1 MSIGP
6 EPLDIF
12 VSYRRS
18 DSAGHAGRLQDA
30 LNRQFGR
37 DHVFFDVVDVEGGI
51 DFAAAI
57 NDAISKADVVAVI
70 IGPRWGRRGL
80 RDRLLPRQDWVVFEI
95 GQARRAGKPVLPIL
109 VGGGS
114 MPPSLPAEARFLST
128 INAFA
133 LRDESW
139 ENDVDRLIARLPAV
153 ARAPVQP
160 APPLPVPQ
168 GSRRL
173 VIGGALVAAAVVIG
187 TAIAISLWPDPVPET
202 RRDQNAT
209 PPPSTAGPP
218 ATQPPPATTT
228 APVPVTS
235 SVPGTAARD
244 NKPPTTG
251 SIDVDQFNAVG
262 LVAATKFTLKA
273 KGISDPDGDT
283 LRYRWD
289 FGDGSAPAPSSPQV
303 TKVYDRVNRFQVRLY
318 VTDGKVPDEVLA
330 AETYVTVRDITG
342 TWHLTL
348 RRDPNARYEIPTS
361 YEVVLTQQGN
371 QLTGRITPSSTNKPT
386 VVTGSVEH
394 PTRVQFG
401 SEHAWWNDD
410 EDAYFDLYVSDGAL
424 MIQMMNFKPNR
435 CGPQIPCLG
444 ALMNKQ

>member
-1 MSIGP
+1 MAIGS

-18 DSAGHAGRLQDA
+18 DSAGHAGRLHDA
-30 LNRQFGR
+30 LNRHFGR
-37 DHVFFDVVDVEGGI
+37 DHVFYDITDIEGGI

-57 NDAISKADVVAVI
+57 NEAIDKADVVAVI
-70 IGPRWGRRGL
+70 IGPRWGRRRL
-80 RDRLLPRQDWVVFEI
+80 RDRLLPRQDWVLFEI
-95 GQARRAGKPVLPIL
+95 GQARRAGKPVLPIF

-128 INAFA
+128 INAFS

-153 ARAPVQP
+153 ARTPVQP
-160 APPLPVPQ
+160 APPLPVPRA
-168 GSRRL
+168 SRRL
-173 VIGGALVAAAVVIG
+173 VVAGALLIAAGVIG
-187 TAIAISLWPDPVPET
+187 TALVISSWP
-202 RRDQNAT
+202 A
-209 PPPSTAGPP
+209 
-218 ATQPPPATTT
+218 
-228 APVPVTS
+228 
-235 SVPGTAARD
+235 SVPGPGRDQTASSPPTSTVPSATPAPTTSPLPPAASD

-251 SIDVDQFNAVG
+251 SIEVDQFNGVG
-262 LVAATKFTLKA
+262 LVAATRFTLKA
-273 KGISDPDGDT
+273 KSISDPDGDG

-289 FGDGSAPAPSSPQV
+289 FGDGSPPPPSSPQV

-318 VTDGKVPDEVLA
+318 VTDGRVPEEVLA
-330 AETYVTVRDITG
+330 AETYITVRDITG
-342 TWHLTL
+342 TWQLTV
-348 RRDPNARYEIPTS
+348 RRDPSAAYEVPTS
-361 YEVVLTQQGN
+361 YEVMLTQQGN
-371 QLTGRITPSSTNKPT
+371 QLSGRITPTGTNKPT
-386 VVTGSVEH
+386 VLTGSVEH

-424 MIQMMNFKPNR
+424 MIQMMNVRANR

-444 ALMNKQ
+444 ALMNKR